1 MIFSALFTFS
11 LLSLS
16 IHCLS
21 SLSRANLTFFVCFA
35 IFLPLHERRQ
45 SCKRLPCSRFSWW
58 GRMLLPTHGSKNKTL
73 MYKFRCQSTL
83 HIWQKPDVTR
93 ETSFLISPRPVSGF
107 PRSYIPPRAVR
118 RCRAYLSFIFIP
130 RRHERP
136 TTYRNCRSHRRFR
149 CHRDQMTT
157 ICT

>member
-107 PRSYIPPRAVR
+107 PRSYIPPRALSGGAGLI
-118 RCRAYLSFIFIP
+118 CLSFSFHVDTNDQP
-130 RRHERP
+130 RTAIAGVTVVFAATGTR
-136 TTYRNCRSHRRFR
+136 
-149 CHRDQMTT
+149 
-157 ICT
+157 